1 MREIEGTVVNKSSSK
16 IRVDTPDGELL
27 CSLRGKFRA
36 ARRQR
41 SPVVVGDRVKVS
53 VVDRDEGVL
62 EEILPRETQLTRG
75 TAGGKPVVVAANMDR
90 LLVVLS
96 ARDPEPRWT
105 LADRVLVAAHRQD
118 LEPAIGVNKW
128 DMVRD
133 DVEASS
139 EIRTRL
145 ELYAKLGYQTFVM
158 SATTPEGLPEVIDW
172 LRQRSTVL
180 TGHSGVGKSTLLNAL
195 NPSLELTTGRVSSRT
210 GKGRHTTTA
219 VTLYRMPFPGYV
231 ADTPGFR
238 EFALWDVDK
247 AEIGHYFREFM
258 PYLSE
263 CRFSNCL
270 HTSEPSC
277 AVRRAVD
284 EGAISNIRYNSYLG
298 MLASFA

>member
-16 IRVDTPDGELL
+16 IRVDTPEGELL
-27 CSLRGKFRA
+27 CSLRGKFRT

-62 EEILPRETQLTRG
+62 EKILPRHTELTRS

-96 ARDPEPRWT
+96 ARDPEPRWP

-128 DMVRD
+128 DKVRD
-133 DVEASS
+133 DVDASS

-145 ELYAKLGYQTFVM
+145 ELYAELGYQTFVM

-195 NPSLELTTGRVSSRT
+195 NPSLELTTGQVSTRT

-219 VTLYRMPFPGYV
+219 VTLYRMPFSGYV

-238 EFALWDVDK
+238 EFALWGVER
-247 AEIGHYFREFM
+247 AEIGHYFREFA
-258 PYLSE
+258 PHLSN

-270 HTSEPSC
+270 HTSEPGC

-284 EGAISNIRYNSYLG
+284 DEAISNLRYDSYLSI
-298 MLASFA
+298 LASFA